1 MIIITMMMMM
11 VVNKLVV
18 SNTFYTKLLQIVIYL
33 FQSSPSLIMP
43 TMGVRDTRPP
53 PLSRTE
59 ARQVE
64 VCADGGEV
72 AFVGNLIDDSKDIG
86 TRIAYVLCLKDFVF
100 SVFILP

>member
-1 MIIITMMMMM
+1 
-11 VVNKLVV
+11 
-18 SNTFYTKLLQIVIYL
+18 
-33 FQSSPSLIMP
+33 MP

-72 AFVGNLIDDSKDIG
+72 AFVGHLIDDSKDIG
-86 TRIAYVLCLKDFVF
+86 TRIAYVLYFFVF
-100 SVFILP
+100 IPSLRALAIKCEM